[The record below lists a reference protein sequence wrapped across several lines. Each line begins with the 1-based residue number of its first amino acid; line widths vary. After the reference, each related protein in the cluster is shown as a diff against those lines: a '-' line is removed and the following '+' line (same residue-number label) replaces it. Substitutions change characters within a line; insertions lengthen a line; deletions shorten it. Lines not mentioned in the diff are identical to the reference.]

1 MVVLIPLLFFILIE
15 FGLRIFNF
23 GYSTDLFEIKKLN
36 DGRDYVYVNRDAVR
50 RFFSSGIRVNM
61 AFERFPLK
69 KEKNTVRIFCFG
81 GSSLK
86 GFPYLKN
93 LSIPGLTSSLLNNI
107 QTNKKFEI
115 INLGQTAIDST
126 IVAALVDE
134 AGGYDADYYMIFTGH
149 NEFYGAMGYVSKTGL
164 VDSMLVSLRRLRL
177 FQLIE
182 SFFTKK
188 SKPFSGTMVSKM
200 IEGKYVENTASMKS
214 AVLKKF
220 KRNINSIIKTAKSR
234 KIKTILF
241 TLPSNIRDCEPFR
254 SKQNRMYYFSKFKLS
269 KNKSIISQTAK
280 IDKNKLKKL
289 LKENGDDA
297 FLHYILGCLEYK
309 KGRTSK
315 ALHHFT
321 RARDLDKLKIRAPSW
336 LNTYLRSI
344 RNDVEYFYDFDRAVK
359 VKSKMGI
366 QGNEFFTEYLH
377 PNHSA
382 NIMASLS
389 IAKYLY
395 NGFEKIIIK
404 RKHFAFSDIDLLY
417 TALYLQRFYKH
428 FPCNLNNYK
437 NLQLSGEFFNQ
448 RASSIRLKP
457 KYRKLKNIFE
467 IVKNLSDKYGGKNV
481 LLLVH
486 LMAANYYYKT
496 KHLEKSLKELE
507 IIRFIYREHMETLKK
522 IRFLYRKSA
531 LYYKE
536 DMIIKEMRKISE

>member
-15 FGLRIFNF
+15 FALRIFNY
-23 GYSTDLFEIKKLN
+23 GYSTDLFKIKKLN

-50 RFFSSGIRVNM
+50 CFFSSGVRVNM

-69 KEKNTVRIFCFG
+69 KEKNTIRIFCFG

-115 INLGQTAIDST
+115 INLGQTAIDSSV
-126 IVAALVDE
+126 VAALVE
-134 AGGYDADYYMIFTGH
+134 KAGGFDADYYIIFTGH
-149 NEFYGAMGYVSKTGL
+149 NEFYGAMGYVSKAGFL
-164 VDSMLVSLRRLRL
+164 DAMVVSLRKLKF

-182 SFFTKK
+182 SFFTEQ

-220 KRNINSIIKTAKSR
+220 KRNINSIIKTAKGR

-254 SKQNRMYYFSKFKLS
+254 SKKDRPYYFNVFKLL

-280 IDKNKLKKL
+280 IDRNKLKKL

-297 FLHYILGCLEYK
+297 FLHYIMGCLEYK
-309 KGRTSK
+309 KGRSSK

-321 RARDLDKLKIRAPSW
+321 QARDLDKLKIRAPSW

-366 QGNEFFTEYLH
+366 QGNELFTEYLH
-377 PNHSA
+377 PDYKA
-382 NIMASLS
+382 NIMASIS
-389 IAKYLY
+389 VT
-395 NGFEKIIIK
+395 KILFDDFKNKMIK

-417 TALYLQRFYKH
+417 TALYLQRFYNH

-437 NLQLSGEFFNQ
+437 NPQLTEGFFSKSG
-448 RASSIRLKP
+448 AAVKLKR
-457 KYRKLKNIFE
+457 KYRKLNDVFGI
-467 IVKNLSDKYGGKNV
+467 IRSLTDKYGGKNV
-481 LLLVH
+481 LLLAH
-486 LMAANYYYKT
+486 LMAANFYYKT
-496 KHLEKSLKELE
+496 KRLEKSIRELE

-522 IRFLYRKSA
+522 LRFLYRKSA
-531 LYYKE
+531 FYYKE